1 MNAFNNIISV
11 FTIEEGAVFKAI
23 KFQNSF
29 TTLFVMWELTFVEK
43 FLKLKEQTISDSD
56 QDGKFLIKR
65 IR

>member
-1 MNAFNNIISV
+1 
-11 FTIEEGAVFKAI
+11 
-23 KFQNSF
+23 
-29 TTLFVMWELTFVEK
+29 MWELTFVEK